1 VLAAARRAGYQ
12 GYLSLEPH
20 LAIAGRAG
28 GFSGADLFRT
38 AADAL
43 RGILA
48 DLGVREAGT

>member
-1 VLAAARRAGYQ
+1 
-12 GYLSLEPH
+12 LEPH